1 MALQKQSKNKHSLY
15 AFPAPQLIK
24 FPVAQAKSHLILE
37 PLSFLGYELK
47 MLVPAELMHEDV
59 RETNFWR
66 AEQDPGKGLCNSLEG
81 QHLIGKAVFLPT

>member
-59 RETNFWR
+59 RETEISGELSRIR
-66 AEQDPGKGLCNSLEG
+66 A
-81 QHLIGKAVFLPT
+81 KAFATV